1 MSNNEQNN
9 NGLAIIFAFFT
20 GVVAG
25 ATIGLLYAPSSGE
38 KTRGKIRETSIN
50 TKNRAVK
57 FTRQTVGNVGESLQ
71 NLAEQNE
78 KETSEEETTEEA

>member
-1 MSNNEQNN
+1 MSNNEQN

-38 KTRGKIRETSIN
+38 KIREKIRDVSID
-50 TKNRAVK
+50 TKNRAVE
-57 FTRQTVGNVGESLQ
+57 FSQQTIDNVGKSIHSLTRR
-71 NLAEQNE
+71 NE